1 MYPQISKTELFI
13 LVTAIL
19 FEYKVE
25 NEPRV
30 TSGHESKIFC
40 PKISFSVFLLVFL
53 AFHLHNIGY
62 PGVLGA

>member
-25 NEPRV
+25 NELLAMNQR
-30 TSGHESKIFC
+30 
-40 PKISFSVFLLVFL
+40 FS
-53 AFHLHNIGY
+53 AQTFHFQCFSSSS
-62 PGVLGA
+62 